1 MTRLLLLLSFV
12 MLPLPAVAAG
22 LPNRVEIQY
31 KVSWNGMTIGQAQD
45 QFEHDGKQFSIISHT
60 KTVGMAA
67 MLHKLTIR
75 RESRGTIT
83 KTGLQPGSFIEERTK
98 KPKKSA
104 RFDWET
110 MQLTLDSGNGAKTLP
125 MPGHAFDQ
133 SSFAWSFAFDPPD
146 GKEGKVA
153 LTDGRKLS
161 EYRYAVVGKE
171 KLKTAVGELDTVHV
185 RKILEPGDKRGFEFW
200 LATQNHFLPVR
211 ILFTDDDTT
220 VDSIVTQ
227 LSPPAKL

>member
-1 MTRLLLLLSFV
+1 MTRLVFLISIV
-12 MLPLPAVAAG
+12 MLPAFGFASN

-45 QFEHDGKQFSIISHT
+45 KFEHDGKQFSIVSHT

-67 MLHKLTIR
+67 MLHKLTIH
-75 RESRGTIT
+75 REARGTIT
-83 KTGLQPGSFIEERTK
+83 KTGLRAGSFLEERSK
-98 KPKKSA
+98 KPKKTA

-110 MQLTLDSGNGAKTLP
+110 KQITLDSGSGPQTLP
-125 MPGHAFDQ
+125 MPDHAFDQ

-161 EYRYAVVGKE
+161 EYRYAIVGKQ
-171 KLKTAVGELDTVHV
+171 KLKTAIGELDTVHIK
-185 RKILEPGDKRGFEFW
+185 KILDPGDKRGFEFW
-200 LATQNHFLPVR
+200 LAAQNHYLPVR

-220 VDSIVTQ
+220 VDSIVTH
-227 LSPPAKL
+227 LSPSANP

>member
-1 MTRLLLLLSFV
+1 
-12 MLPLPAVAAG
+12 
-22 LPNRVEIQY
+22 
-31 KVSWNGMTIGQAQD
+31 MTIGQAQD
-45 QFEHDGKQFSIISHT
+45 KFEHDGKQFSIVSNT

-67 MLHKLTIR
+67 MLHKITIR

-83 KTGLQPGSFIEERTK
+83 KNGLQAGSFSEERTK

-104 RFDWET
+104 RFDWEA
-110 MQLTLDSGNGAKTLP
+110 MQITLDSGGGPKTQP
-125 MPGHAFDQ
+125 MPAHAFDQ

-161 EYRYAVVGKE
+161 EYRYAVAGKE
-171 KLKTAVGELDTVHV
+171 KLKTAIGELDTVHI

-200 LATQNHFLPVR
+200 LATQNHYLPVR
-211 ILFTDDDTT
+211 ILFIDDDTT
-220 VDSIVTQ
+220 VDSVVTA
-227 LSPPAKL
+227 LSPPANP